1 MTERDLRKIVI
12 GSNVLSNFLLTLKI
26 LFDAIPQVLF
36 VFLIATMM
44 EKRIE
49 NIKTLFVF
57 MLVSFI
63 LKAIFSY
70 SSSKCSHEKAYSKLT
85 EIRMSMIEHL
95 KKLKLGFFKEHT
107 SGELTNIIQEMP
119 EQVEIYLAHGLPEI
133 MVATILP
140 ILLFLA
146 MLFVDWRL
154 ALAMIS
160 GLPFMFLTTVLST
173 KTMTKNFGIYFEHES
188 YMQEKMMEYVKN
200 IFAIKAFAKE
210 ETVSDETLK
219 TASEYVYWLKK
230 SMKAVTIPM
239 GLLDIFMEIGVAV
252 VMILGSVLLARG
264 EISVSAFILSIIFS
278 YLFVAQIS
286 KTASLHHFSI
296 VFKEALKA
304 IGKILTAPLPQN
316 KINEHLQAGDIE
328 MQGVN
333 FSYARPQDIIPS
345 SKTPSSKTPSS
356 KQLRGNDSMLIENNN
371 FALKDINLTFKKN
384 TFNAIVGSSGCGKTT
399 LKALLMGFWDV
410 DSGEIKI
417 NGKDIKNYSEES
429 LSALIAS
436 VEQDVHLFDLSI
448 FENIAIG
455 KLDANKDEVIEAAK
469 KARIH
474 DFIMSL
480 PNGYDTK
487 VGEMGSRLSG
497 GEKQRLSIARMILK
511 DAPILILDEAMA
523 AVDSENE
530 KLISDAIEEL
540 SHEKTVIT
548 IAHHL
553 KSIKKADKI
562 VVMDSGKIIGIG
574 THEELMKTCDFYS
587 LLVSAQNKIDAW
599 KLK

>member
-1 MTERDLRKIVI
+1 
-12 GSNVLSNFLLTLKI
+12 
-26 LFDAIPQVLF
+26 
-36 VFLIATMM
+36 
-44 EKRIE
+44 
-49 NIKTLFVF
+49 
-57 MLVSFI
+57 
-63 LKAIFSY
+63 
-70 SSSKCSHEKAYSKLT
+70 
-85 EIRMSMIEHL
+85 
-95 KKLKLGFFKEHT
+95 
-107 SGELTNIIQEMP
+107 
-119 EQVEIYLAHGLPEI
+119 
-133 MVATILP
+133 
-140 ILLFLA
+140 
-146 MLFVDWRL
+146 
-154 ALAMIS
+154 
-160 GLPFMFLTTVLST
+160 
-173 KTMTKNFGIYFEHES
+173 
-188 YMQEKMMEYVKN
+188 
-200 IFAIKAFAKE
+200 
-210 ETVSDETLK
+210 
-219 TASEYVYWLKK
+219 
-230 SMKAVTIPM
+230 MKGVTIPM

-252 VMILGSVLLARG
+252 VMILGSIFLVRG
-264 EISVSAFILSIIFS
+264 EISVPAFILSIIFS

-328 MQGVN
+328 VQGVN
-333 FSYARPQDIIPS
+333 FSYVRSHAIAPS
-345 SKTPSSKTPSS
+345 SKHASS
-356 KQLRGNDSMLIENNN
+356 KQSREDDSTLIEKNS
-371 FALKDINLTFKKN
+371 FSLKDINLTFKQN
-384 TFNAIVGSSGCGKTT
+384 TFNAIVGASGCGKTT

-429 LSALIAS
+429 LSALIGS
-436 VEQDVHLFDLSI
+436 VEQDVYLFDLSI

-553 KSIKKADKI
+553 NSIKKADKI

-574 THEELMKTCDFYS
+574 IHEELMKTCDFYS

>member
-36 VFLIATMM
+36 VFLIAAMM

-49 NIKTLFVF
+49 NIKILFVF
-57 MLVSFI
+57 MLASFI

-70 SSSKCSHEKAYSKLT
+70 FSSKCSHEKAYSKLA
-85 EIRMSMIEHL
+85 ELRVNMIEHL

-133 MVATILP
+133 MAATILP

-146 MLFVDWRL
+146 MLFVDWKL

-160 GLPFMFLTTVLST
+160 GLPFMFLTTILSK
-173 KTMTKNFGIYFEHES
+173 KTMNKNFGIYFEHES

-200 IFAIKAFAKE
+200 ISAIKAFAKE

-252 VMILGSVLLARG
+252 VMILGSLFLARG

-333 FSYARPQDIIPS
+333 FSYARPQDI
-345 SKTPSSKTPSS
+345 TPSSKTPSS
-356 KQLRGNDSMLIENNN
+356 KQLRGNDSMLIENNT
-371 FALKDINLTFKKN
+371 FALKDINLTFKQN
-384 TFNAIVGSSGCGKTT
+384 TFNAIVGASGCGKTT
-399 LKALLMGFWDV
+399 LKALLMGFWDL

-429 LSALIAS
+429 LSALIGS
-436 VEQDVHLFDLSI
+436 VEQDVYLFDLSV
-448 FENIAIG
+448 FENITIG

-553 KSIKKADKI
+553 NSIKKADKI